1 MQTMRPILQSSSRN
15 LRPIYNPHLSRSQL
29 LRRQQQRQPQQQT
42 RTFLN
47 LPSSTPQSLT
57 ATRVLPYPSS
67 VIFSIISDVGSYQHY
82 LPFCQQSLVTKTS
95 APAAD
100 GKTYPEEAKL
110 TIGISG
116 DLSEQFWSRVYCVPD
131 SVVEAVSGSAETTL
145 APDEITHHSARPK
158 DVSRDPSREGK
169 VMSFVQTRWS
179 LRPYHYKPPPSSALQ
194 PETVHMNHKETST
207 AKAQDMTEVNL
218 AIEFQFANPMYA
230 AIGQVAVPKAA
241 EKMIEAFE
249 KRVKAVMKGPGHEK

>member
-1 MQTMRPILQSSSRN
+1 MTSRIAPTMRPIIQSTTRS
-15 LRPIYNPHLSRSQL
+15 LRPLYNAPFPQSRL
-29 LRRQQQRQPQQQT
+29 LQQQQQQRQT

-47 LPSSTPQSLT
+47 FPASTSQSLT
-57 ATRVLPYPSS
+57 ASRILPYPSS

-95 APAAD
+95 SPAPN

-145 APDEITHHSARPK
+145 APEEIEHHSARSK
-158 DVSRDPSREGK
+158 DTGVDPSREGK
-169 VMSFVQTRWS
+169 VMSFIQTRWS
-179 LRPYHYKPPPSSALQ
+179 LKPYHYKPPPVSATQ
-194 PETVHMNHKETST
+194 PETVHMNHKETSD
-207 AKAQDMTEVNL
+207 AAAQDMTEVNL

-230 AIGQVAVPKAA
+230 AMGQVAVPKAA
-241 EKMIEAFE
+241 DKMIEAFE
-249 KRVKAVMKGPGHEK
+249 KRVKAVMNESKQ